1 MQGRG
6 GAADEA
12 EQNQVQPRLE
22 ETIGAEK
29 FLGRPY
35 PQPRRSVS
43 PGLGGESP
51 VIEIDNFQS

>member
-12 EQNQVQPRLE
+12 EQNKVQPQLE
-22 ETIGAEK
+22 ERKAIGAEK
-29 FLGRPY
+29 FLGGPY

-43 PGLGGESP
+43 PPICHNIKEGA
-51 VIEIDNFQS
+51 